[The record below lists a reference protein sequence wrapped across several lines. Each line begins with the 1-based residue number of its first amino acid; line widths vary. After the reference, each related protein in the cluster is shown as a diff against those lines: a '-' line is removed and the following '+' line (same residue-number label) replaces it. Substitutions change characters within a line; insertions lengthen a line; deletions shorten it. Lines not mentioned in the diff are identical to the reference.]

1 MNAKET
7 LTKARSMIDVPQKW
21 MRGDYLNDKGRY
33 SASGAVLRV
42 LALEWAENDDE
53 DFFKAFF
60 YDHPAGNALRRAL
73 PIEFRR
79 DDDARLDDFNDQAT
93 HAEVLA
99 LFDKAIDQ
107 VTR

>member
-1 MNAKET
+1 
-7 LTKARSMIDVPQKW
+7 VPQKW
-21 MRGDYLNDKGRY
+21 MRGSYTNGKGRY
-33 SASGAVLRV
+33 SASGAVLHTIFEGDN
-42 LALEWAENDDE
+42 LLDPKTDLYEDE
-53 DFFKAFF
+53 
-60 YDHPAGNALRRAL
+60 HPAGNALRRAL